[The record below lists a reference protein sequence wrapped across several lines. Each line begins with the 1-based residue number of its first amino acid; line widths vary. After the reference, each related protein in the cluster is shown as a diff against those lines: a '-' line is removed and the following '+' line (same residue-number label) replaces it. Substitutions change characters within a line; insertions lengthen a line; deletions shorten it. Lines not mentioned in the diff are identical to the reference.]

1 MPTPAHGA
9 DAGGGEQVPEA
20 AVRSALRA
28 VLESDGFTAS
38 PRLQQFL
45 SYVVEETLAERG
57 GRIKG
62 KTIAIDVYGRDLS
75 DGGGAQN
82 LVRVEARRLRRL
94 LDEYYN
100 EAGRNDAVRIRI
112 DPGGYTP
119 RFLSAGTGN
128 AGPARE
134 AAGADVSHG
143 DRPGE
148 GAPTRIGDPQIG
160 DPRIDEGQIDDGQG
174 DLAHGAS
181 AQAGMAPPSQP
192 VPAPAASRLPRLG
205 LLVMLLAVAAIGVV
219 AILLLFRPGRIATSP
234 EAAMRTALREQSVPT
249 LQAANLAAQ
258 ARGMFFPVFDVRRQ
272 ELALGMY
279 RHAIDLA
286 PTLPD
291 GYAGAAQTLATL
303 SMMTPDPDRAKALAA
318 EALEMAETAVE
329 LNPTGAWSQA
339 ALAWALG
346 VAGRG
351 EEAEKHARIA
361 LDLAPRDGHV
371 LDLVGITAVIVNV
384 PELAAEVSAPDRPR
398 SGVGRFGAN
407 NIWGV
412 SQLMLEDYPA
422 TIKAFT
428 RAPQVGA
435 PVSAPSLIFLA
446 VAQHESGDTKAAAD
460 LIGELNETWPDF
472 PAEFLATRIF
482 HANPAVQERIKTTL
496 QTYGGAN
503 AAD

>member
-57 GRIKG
+57 GLIKG
-62 KTIAIDVYGRDLS
+62 KTIAIDVYGRDLT

-100 EAGRNDAVRIRI
+100 EAGRTDAVRIRI

-119 RFLSAGTGN
+119 RFLRVGAGD
-128 AGPARE
+128 AEPAPE
-134 AAGADVSHG
+134 PAGADVSYR

-148 GAPTRIGDPQIG
+148 GAPTQIGEPQIDESQS
-160 DPRIDEGQIDDGQG
+160 DPV
-174 DLAHGAS
+174 HGAS
-181 AQAGMAPPSQP
+181 TKAETAPPSRP

-205 LLVMLLAVAAIGVV
+205 LLAMLLAVAVIAVA
-219 AILLLFRPGRIATSP
+219 AILLLFRPGQITPSP
-234 EAAMRTALREQSVPT
+234 EAAMRSALREQSVPT

-303 SMMTPDPDRAKALAA
+303 SVMTPDPDRAKALSG
-318 EALEMAETAVE
+318 EALEMAETAVQ

-346 VAGRG
+346 VAGQA

-361 LDLAPRDGHV
+361 LDLAPQDGHV
-371 LDLVGITAVIVNV
+371 LDLVGITAVIINV
-384 PELAAEVSAPDRPR
+384 PELAAEVAAPDRPR

-407 NIWGV
+407 NIWAT

-422 TIKAFT
+422 TIEAFT

-460 LIGELNETWPDF
+460 LIGELNKTWPDF

-482 HANPAVQERIKTTL
+482 HANPTVREQIKTTL
-496 QTYGGAN
+496 RTYGGAD
-503 AAD
+503 AAN